1 MLSCYF
7 VLFLISAGVA
17 FQISAPRFVQSE
29 ATVTWNRNDDDPDDS
44 VFARRLLPAEV
55 GDELSEFP
63 GSLPSGT
70 IDVEFPVP
78 GTYLIEIRTPQPE
91 FRLLAQS
98 DTIFTE
104 TDPSDSDTSAE
115 SAIASTSTSFSISST
130 VPVPSSSTIRDVQP
144 PRTSTTVSGSGL
156 QPISTSSTGLVTA
169 FAIIATADSSSSLS
183 TTPLSAQEPVDTG
196 TSNQIISVGTNT
208 PSTTHVIASTS
219 AANTPLL
226 SSSDPIV
233 GITSILESTSVST
246 TLSVKPVTD
255 TPHTSTELPS
265 PTTPTSP
272 TSSNSPRNHVPQI
285 IGGTLGSFLFIILL
299 TALFIFF
306 RRRRLRPS
314 STSSQSPDIEKRKE
328 SETPSRPESMHQLLK
343 RPESHVS
350 ILTSAYSPLSQRSF
364 YLSYTDGFLRR
375 LDSDPHR
382 HERDPS
388 MASSG
393 VFHLTS
399 RQFLLHERAG
409 SLRDEADW
417 LRQTISSTPSN
428 DHIVGELQTTI
439 WRLEE
444 QVRRLEAEHE
454 SDWALYQSDEPPPV
468 YMEVISRSQS
478 NS

>member
-7 VLFLISAGVA
+7 VLFLISAGSA
-17 FQISAPRFVQSE
+17 FQISAPRFVESK
-29 ATVTWNRNDDDPDDS
+29 ATVVWNRNDGDPDDS

-55 GDELSEFP
+55 GDELSESP
-63 GSLPSGT
+63 ASLPSGT

-78 GTYLIEIRTPQPE
+78 Q
-91 FRLLAQS
+91 A
-98 DTIFTE
+98 
-104 TDPSDSDTSAE
+104 
-115 SAIASTSTSFSISST
+115 
-130 VPVPSSSTIRDVQP
+130 SSTIRHVQP
-144 PRTSTTVSGSGL
+144 PTSSTTVSGSGL
-156 QPISTSSTGLVTA
+156 QPVSTSSTLVTA
-169 FAIIATADSSSSLS
+169 FAIIATTDSSSPLT
-183 TTPLSAQEPVDTG
+183 TTPLSSVAQEPVDTG
-196 TSNQIISVGTNT
+196 TSNQITSVPTNT
-208 PSTTHVIASTS
+208 PSTTHVIAREY
-219 AANTPLL
+219 TPPFLL
-226 SSSDPIV
+226 RSQRKDNQVLHVVDCFDSIV
-233 GITSILESTSVST
+233 NKFHSILESTSVSS

-255 TPHTSTELPS
+255 TPRTSTDLPT
-265 PTTPTSP
+265 PTTPTSR

-285 IGGTLGSFLFIILL
+285 IGGTLGSFLSIILL
-299 TALFIFF
+299 IAFFIFF

-314 STSSQSPDIEKRKE
+314 SSQSPDIEERKE
-328 SETPSRPESMHQLLK
+328 SETPSRPDSMDQPLT
-343 RPESHVS
+343 RPESHAS
-350 ILTSAYSPLSQRSF
+350 TLTSAFSPLSQRSF

-375 LDSDPHR
+375 LDSDPHC

-388 MASSG
+388 VASSNAS
-393 VFHLTS
+393 HLTS

-409 SLRDEADW
+409 SLRNEADW

-468 YMEVISRSQS
+468 YMEIISRSQS